1 MQAIPSTCTTSPTST
16 NSDGATGVLEDSH
29 RVVRLICAGTAVA
42 KIRKGQAT
50 ARSDTFLS
58 RSLKQNVQVEWT
70 LVEGSLDWERIPALK
85 RLQGA
90 SMQMLLEPCI
100 LLSADPRK
108 EYSPTPGADRVLL
121 AIISK
126 LEPEVPRL
134 ELFAELL
141 QRVHDRLPFHPSL

>member
-1 MQAIPSTCTTSPTST
+1 MQATPSTRTTSPTST
-16 NSDGATGVLEDSH
+16 DPDRTTGILEDSH
-29 RVVRLICAGTAVA
+29 GVVHLICSGVQVA
-42 KIRKGQAT
+42 KVRKGQAT

-58 RSLKQNVQVEWT
+58 RSLKQEVQVVWT

-108 EYSPTPGADRVLL
+108 EYAPISGADGVRF

-141 QRVHDRLPFHPSL
+141 RCVKDRLPFHPSL